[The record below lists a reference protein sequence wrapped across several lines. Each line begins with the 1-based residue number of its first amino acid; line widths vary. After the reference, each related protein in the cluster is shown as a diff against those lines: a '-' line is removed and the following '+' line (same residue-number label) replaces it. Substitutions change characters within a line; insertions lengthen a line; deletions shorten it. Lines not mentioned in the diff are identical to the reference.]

1 MSWHAKGAERMPHH
15 VKATFSS
22 KFLCHNFTTHKTW
35 FLGPA
40 PSDGTQKY
48 RTVSFLRS
56 SQFFPIGKIKKYTS
70 GLKKILK
77 IFPSA
82 TDIILGPSAKNLDFI
97 PYGYFFLFSLF
108 CWIGKIKKHTSVLK
122 KILKIFPS
130 ATDIILSVSAKNLD
144 FIPNGYFFLFSLFC
158 WIGKIKKHTFV
169 LKKILKIFLN
179 VTDIIVSVSAKNL
192 DFILYIELV
201 MAN

>member
-1 MSWHAKGAERMPHH
+1 MLPKCPKNHSLQVPIIIKSMIFNKKKKKWSWQGLALVGMPCAKRMPNH
-15 VKATFSS
+15 VKTTFSS

-82 TDIILGPSAKNLDFI
+82 TDIILSVSAKNLDFI
-97 PYGYFFLFSLF
+97 PYGSFLWFSLF
-108 CWIGKIKKHTSVLK
+108 FWIGKIKNILPCWKKFWKFFSMLLTLVLLSLQ
-122 KILKIFPS
+122 KIS
-130 ATDIILSVSAKNLD
+130 
-144 FIPNGYFFLFSLFC
+144 
-158 WIGKIKKHTFV
+158 
-169 LKKILKIFLN
+169 
-179 VTDIIVSVSAKNL
+179 
-192 DFILYIELV
+192 ILYHIL
-201 MAN
+201 N